1 MRNIDA
7 DIKNCELAAANEF
20 IPDDAREF
28 AKKQLKEKEKIRE
41 SIVYETLVDVTL
53 SVFCIKSIEDEVTE
67 LYFSNNL
74 FLYKDQ

>member
-41 SIVYETLVDVTL
+41 TIVYETLLDVTFSVCCIISIEVDVTEG
-53 SVFCIKSIEDEVTE
+53 V
-67 LYFSNNL
+67 L
-74 FLYKDQ
+74 FQHEISF